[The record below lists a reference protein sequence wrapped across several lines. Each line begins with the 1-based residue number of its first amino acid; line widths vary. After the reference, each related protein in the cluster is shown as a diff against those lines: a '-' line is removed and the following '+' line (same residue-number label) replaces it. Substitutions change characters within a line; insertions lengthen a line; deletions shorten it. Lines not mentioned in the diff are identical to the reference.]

1 MILKSRFYLNPAGA
15 SQWEYP
21 GPPQQQLSYP
31 PPNVALPT
39 PPLQSPPLEQLQY
52 PPGQDMTPPADGE
65 RGLGKGLLMGAGG
78 LLAGAFVAHKIEEH
92 KHHNHFWS
100 SGPKFPLP
108 AAGAGGLLGA
118 MGSHL
123 PFGNNS
129 AAPAPPPPQPQPQP
143 QPQVAPT
150 QHHSFGSYI
159 PAAFGGGGNEPRLY
173 IHCAAYSDQDVTNA
187 VRSMVKPNQSLEI
200 DTQKL
205 IEAFGDPW
213 PGNRK
218 QFSVLYSYGERPW
231 ELAASSDNNGLFQLL
246 PHQPLDRKRMEFV
259 QDLNQSRII
268 AIVWGEGN
276 GLEGGK
282 GKVEKLREIE
292 SSGEFD
298 ATNAWMGFD
307 GMCGPAKTALVYYRA
322 QNGGVAIAS
331 ARENGT
337 CRLPWNP
344 LAKWT

>member
-1 MILKSRFYLNPAGA
+1 MNPAGV

-21 GPPQQQLSYP
+21 GPPQQQQPIYA
-31 PPNVALPT
+31 PPNAALPT
-39 PPLQSPPLEQLQY
+39 PPLQSPPLEQPQY
-52 PPGQDMTPPADGE
+52 SIGQEMPPPTDGD

-100 SGPKFPLP
+100 GGSKLPL
-108 AAGAGGLLGA
+108 ASAGAGGLLGA

-129 AAPAPPPPQPQPQP
+129 AAPPPPQPQP
-143 QPQVAPT
+143 QPQVAPP
-150 QHHSFGSYI
+150 QHHGFGSYM
-159 PAAFGGGGNEPRLY
+159 PAAFGGGGGEPRLN
-173 IHCAAYSDQDVTNA
+173 IHCAAYCDQDVTNA
-187 VRSMVKPNQSLEI
+187 VRSMVKPGQVFEV
-200 DTQKL
+200 DTDKL
-205 IEAFGDPW
+205 VDAFGDPW
-213 PGNRK
+213 PDNRK
-218 QFSVLYSYGERPW
+218 QFSILYSYGERPW
-231 ELAASSDNNGLFQLL
+231 ELAASSERNGLFQLL

-259 QDLNQSRII
+259 QDPNQSRVI
-268 AIVWGEGN
+268 ALVWGMEN

-282 GKVEKLREIE
+282 GKLEKLKQIE
-292 SSGEFD
+292 TSGEFD

-307 GMCGPAKTALVYYRA
+307 GMCGPAKTAVVYYRA
-322 QNGGVAIAS
+322 HNGGVTIAC

-344 LAKWT
+344 LARWT